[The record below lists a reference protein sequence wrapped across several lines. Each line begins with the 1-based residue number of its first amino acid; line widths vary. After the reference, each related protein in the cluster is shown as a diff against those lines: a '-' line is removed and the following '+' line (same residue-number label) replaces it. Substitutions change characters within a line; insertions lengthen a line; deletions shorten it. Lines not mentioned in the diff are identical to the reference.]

1 MQNIYL
7 KIKKIFADEKRK
19 YQILLILL
27 STSLACFF
35 IFIALPSFNMIDKD
49 EVVISEDC
57 IELIGGD
64 AIRIPFTD
72 IKEVEILEKM
82 PQISFRINGSSY
94 RGVNTGYFMLSTGE
108 KCFLFLRNDIPP
120 FIYIQ
125 CEKGIPIFLN
135 RKNPEETREVF
146 QKIISIRE

>member
-1 MQNIYL
+1 MQNICL
-7 KIKKIFADEKRK
+7 KIKKIFADEKRR

-49 EVVISEDC
+49 EVIISENC

-72 IKEVEILEKM
+72 IKEVEILERM

-94 RGVNTGYFMLSTGE
+94 RGVNTGYFMLGTGE

-125 CEKGIPIFLN
+125 REKGIPVFFN
-135 RKNPEETREVF
+135 RTNPEETREVF